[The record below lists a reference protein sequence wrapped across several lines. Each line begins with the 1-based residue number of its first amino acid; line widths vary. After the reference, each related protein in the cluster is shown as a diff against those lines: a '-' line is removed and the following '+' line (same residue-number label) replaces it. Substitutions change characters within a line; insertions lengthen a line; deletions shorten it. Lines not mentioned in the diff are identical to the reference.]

1 MPQTLLFVNRRRF
14 LATLVAAGMTAPAS
28 LPASA
33 APASAGNAAPSDTI
47 LVLGDSLSAEYGLAR
62 GTGWVA
68 LLERRLAQ
76 QHTHWTLVNASIS
89 GETSAGGRS
98 RIDALLQKH
107 RPRVV
112 IIELGG
118 NDALRGLDLRGTEAN
133 LDYLAAAAHAIGAR
147 VLMIG
152 MMVPPNYGPAYAD
165 AFAQIFTRVAARHQ
179 AGLVPFFLE
188 RIADDMRWFQADR
201 IHPGAEAQP
210 LLLDTVWPALA
221 PMLDEAAAAA
231 TSPTNAQRK

>member
-1 MPQTLLFVNRRRF
+1 
-14 LATLVAAGMTAPAS
+14 MTAPAS

-76 QHTHWTLVNASIS
+76 QHRHWTLVNASIS

-133 LDYLAAAAHAIGAR
+133 LDYLASSAHAIGAR

-165 AFAQIFTRVAARHQ
+165 AFAQIFSRAKYMNHSNMPNLIEVNHDNTSINVAIVDIK
-179 AGLVPFFLE
+179 AGEELTCNYFDFDLDAH
-188 RIADDMRWFQADR
+188 RKLDMYD
-201 IHPGAEAQP
+201 
-210 LLLDTVWPALA
+210 
-221 PMLDEAAAAA
+221 
-231 TSPTNAQRK
+231 